1 QVEEPVDGSTQH
13 ITLTPGN
20 TLYQMYSTEEK
31 LEEAVRS
38 YGIPG
43 EARLLDPG
51 NTRKEAEDTYFLVKQ
66 FTKNGT
72 LVPKGSGSLSVNVG
86 NVLEIK
92 ESKLTDTEIQ
102 ANVLTNPTADIS
114 TIQLSDIGT
123 VVGSD
128 SLITITATRS
138 LMMFY
143 LLISR
148 ATASKIEYFF
158 HVSKTQSRLVLF
170 FFKLCLS
177 FIFDRSCK
185 ANLRIVDKFSGALPV
200 LALQASSLKVTS

>member
-1 QVEEPVDGSTQH
+1 M
-13 ITLTPGN
+13 TPGN

-92 ESKLTDTEIQ
+92 GSKLTDTEIQ
-102 ANVLTNPTADIS
+102 TNVLTNPTADIS

-138 LMMFY
+138 LMMF
-143 LLISR
+143 LL
-148 ATASKIEYFF
+148 
-158 HVSKTQSRLVLF
+158 
-170 FFKLCLS
+170 
-177 FIFDRSCK
+177 
-185 ANLRIVDKFSGALPV
+185 
-200 LALQASSLKVTS
+200 